1 VVLGGIAAE
10 VVRRAPW
17 LVLLV
22 WARTMPSAPEGRVR
36 SFVDDAARYRPL
48 VQRPLGLRT
57 VAVDRIVGSVG
68 RAHELGAAFLPRHA
82 PHGDARY
89 QRIHAALARGEILPP
104 VELYKLGYD
113 YYVLDGNHRV
123 AAARALGQPEID
135 AVVTEFLPVDDADA
149 QRVFLERRAFEQAT
163 GLTRIGAA
171 RPGHYP
177 RLEAMIRA
185 HAESEGITD
194 LREAARHWYER
205 VYRPMAARL
214 RAAQLGRLFPG
225 ERTADLVVHLAD
237 LQAAEEERLARP
249 VSWQEALDLF
259 LRRYR
264 RCQRHARLRLP
275 SLHRLLQ
282 RRPRP
287 ADAAP

>member
-1 VVLGGIAAE
+1 MTAQVVP
-10 VVRRAPW
+10 RAPW

-22 WARTMPSAPEGRVR
+22 RVRTMPSAPEGHPR

-104 VELYKLGYD
+104 VELYKLGYN

-135 AVVTEFLPVDDADA
+135 AVVTEFLAIDDADA
-149 QRVFLERRAFEQAT
+149 QRVFLERRAFERAT

-185 HAESEGITD
+185 YAENEGITD
-194 LREAARHWYER
+194 LREAACHWYER

-237 LQAAEEERLARP
+237 LRAAEEERLGRP
-249 VSWQEALDLF
+249 VSWQEALDLL

-275 SLHRLLQ
+275 GLHRLLQ
-282 RRPRP
+282 RRTRP
-287 ADAAP
+287 ADATP

>member
-1 VVLGGIAAE
+1 VVLGGIAAQL
-10 VVRRAPW
+10 VRRAPC

-22 WARTMPSAPEGRVR
+22 RVRTMPSAPEGRVR

-57 VAVDRIVGSVG
+57 VALDRIVGSVG
-68 RAHELGAAFLPRHA
+68 RAHELGADFLPRHA
-82 PHGDARY
+82 PSGDTRY
-89 QRIHAALARGEILPP
+89 QRIRIALARGEVLPP

-185 HAESEGITD
+185 YAESKGIAD
-194 LREAARHWYER
+194 LRQAARHWYER
-205 VYRPMAARL
+205 VYQPMAARL
-214 RAAQLGRLFPG
+214 RAAQLGRCFPG

-237 LQAAEEERLARP
+237 LRAAEEERLARP
-249 VSWQEALDLF
+249 VSWQEALDL
-259 LRRYR
+259 LLQRYR

-275 SLHRLLQ
+275 GLHRLLL